1 MILIT
6 LCSNMFSILVVLW
19 WIKIKTCMI
28 IFLHHLILYFN
39 IYNEFATAWPTPAT
53 PAHLAWLGRRRTDQ
67 REKDKK
73 RKHARNANN
82 GQVIRINIKTH
93 SFSFR
98 PSRQFERTC
107 FLTSNLSGTLCPTW
121 SRRKRSRRCPGTDGK
136 TLYWRRR
143 RHKIHF

>member
-1 MILIT
+1 
-6 LCSNMFSILVVLW
+6 MFSIFGVLW
-19 WIKIKTCMI
+19 WIKIKTWTI
-28 IFLHHLILYFN
+28 IFLHHLICVSIFITNSPLLGP
-39 IYNEFATAWPTPAT
+39 IQP
-53 PAHLAWLGRRRTDQ
+53 HLPISLDWAAAAPDQ

-82 GQVIRINIKTH
+82 GQVIRLNIKTH

-98 PSRQFERTC
+98 PSRQFERAS
-107 FLTSNLSGTLCPTW
+107 FLSSNLSGTLYPTW
-121 SRRKRSRRCPGTDGK
+121 SRRKRGRRCPGTDGK